1 MEVRYNMIE
10 EKEIRSA
17 GKRERPTGV
26 PGRRLAQEGQP
37 QSPLTDDTIKL
48 MPQEE
53 MDDGLSMDTGTLPNL
68 EDSQIF
74 SLPEEIAA
82 ALPSVEEEPEDTF
95 QLPDLSDLPFAE
107 EALISEEEEE
117 IPEEPIPQEQEPI
130 PEVEEDVSDEVP
142 EPVTQEMEDS
152 PSESQ
157 PGRRVLESPPS
168 DEAGSS
174 QTLWS
179 RAMDRA
185 FDLTDRVLGWTEE
198 LTDRFDYMTT
208 DPDSDGLVARAIRGS
223 EEILEGIEDQQRETD
238 EEAEAEARRRDAKEQ
253 PRREKKPSPFVFV
266 RSEELKQ
273 QVSDSQPAGEAVE
286 EPQVIPA
293 PEPKVSKEKPVRK
306 PKPKTEAKPKA
317 EPKPRPK
324 AEPKPRPTPEPRQKS
339 ERAPRPRPVRT
350 PIPKAERKQVIHSTR
365 SLQYWFFLIVIG
377 FFGVVGLLSPL
388 RATSTELEDRSLTE
402 KPALTWSGLWSGDYF
417 GRLEQWYSDTFP
429 MRDSLAGEYDL
440 IHGFGFGSAELE
452 TAEAKASDS
461 QAAESSDIGTDAIP
475 SETPDATENT
485 EEPSAEDQSTDE
497 PSSEDEGSD
506 VESLEVPTEIDQG
519 TTTA

>member
-1 MEVRYNMIE
+1 
-10 EKEIRSA
+10 
-17 GKRERPTGV
+17 
-26 PGRRLAQEGQP
+26 
-37 QSPLTDDTIKL
+37 
-48 MPQEE
+48 
-53 MDDGLSMDTGTLPNL
+53 
-68 EDSQIF
+68 
-74 SLPEEIAA
+74 
-82 ALPSVEEEPEDTF
+82 
-95 QLPDLSDLPFAE
+95 
-107 EALISEEEEE
+107 
-117 IPEEPIPQEQEPI
+117 
-130 PEVEEDVSDEVP
+130 
-142 EPVTQEMEDS
+142 
-152 PSESQ
+152 
-157 PGRRVLESPPS
+157 
-168 DEAGSS
+168 
-174 QTLWS
+174 
-179 RAMDRA
+179 MDRA
-185 FDLTDRVLGWTEE
+185 NDLTDRVLGWTEE
-198 LTDRFDYMTT
+198 LTDRFDYMTS

-223 EEILEGIEDQQRETD
+223 EEILEGIEEQQRETD
-238 EEAEAEARRRDAKEQ
+238 EEVEAEARRRDAKEQ

-324 AEPKPRPTPEPRQKS
+324 TEPKPRPKPEPRQKS